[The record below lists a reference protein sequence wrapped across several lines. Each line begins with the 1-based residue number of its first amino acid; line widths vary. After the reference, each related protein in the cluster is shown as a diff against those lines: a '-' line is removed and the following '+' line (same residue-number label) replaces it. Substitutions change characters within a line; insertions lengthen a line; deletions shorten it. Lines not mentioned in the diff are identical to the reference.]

1 MGDNIPNTEP
11 STTVNPVYD
20 EIKNSAPYEDSL
32 NKQWLYNKEPAL
44 TATPDTP
51 PYKPTSTIIDET
63 FADMPGYTEMKN
75 SFDRDRFNSE
85 VEKSL
90 EGRQQYSSGTGIFRK
105 LYDDGNQTTL
115 NNTFTGPSTDKYPP
129 TYAREENT
137 SSVYYNKN
145 IVPVTEPRG
154 EGVGSRISPDMT
166 PKNGK
171 SEYDDTIPYHK
182 PGTEN
187 INDTIPYHKP
197 GTENMDDTIPY
208 HKPGTENINDT
219 IPYHKPGTENIDDT
233 IPYHKPGTENIDDT
247 IPYHKPENRNSSEQ
261 DENGKSEYDKSNIV
275 IAGNLQVDFSKIDRI
290 IEILKEVKDSKIPSA
305 KSYVGDQVMLINNV
319 PDFTSAVGRLDST
332 DINQPLTNLAA
343 KIEKLIN
350 DYEYVKGEVK
360 KYNSKSTGALA
371 GAFTTLIGR
380 NNSSSSEPPVENVW
394 RPSSTTTTT
403 STEAPT
409 DVKTPQ
415 TTPQT
420 EVKTTP
426 TTERPTVPVTTEP
439 TTTTPQTTE
448 PVKHG
453 GPLPSIPVNRNTNG
467 NGTSGGGYYWNGSG
481 NGTNNTVTTEAPT
494 VATEATFDIKEGN
507 KYKLPTSSRPT
518 TPTTQPPTSSK
529 GNSVIP
535 VLAGLSAAA
544 AAGIGAKAY
553 MDRKKNNDNES
564 EEEFKSEDWSDNN
577 DINIEYQEPVTKE
590 AETLEFDDVND
601 NYEVETP
608 EKYGAKTHQELE
620 DLQ

>member
-32 NKQWLYNKEPAL
+32 NKQWIYNKEPAL

-90 EGRQQYSSGTGIFRK
+90 EDRQQYSSGTGIFRK

-115 NNTFTGPSTDKYPP
+115 NNTSTESSTNKYKP
-129 TYAREENT
+129 TYVREENT
-137 SSVYYNKN
+137 NSVYYNKN

-166 PKNGK
+166 PKNGGVTTSSNHETSSSVNSGPTTNM
-171 SEYDDTIPYHK
+171 SEIRRARAENDKDITKYQK
-182 PGTEN
+182 EEKQTEQSVN
-187 INDTIPYHKP
+187 QPAGLVVT
-197 GTENMDDTIPY
+197 
-208 HKPGTENINDT
+208 
-219 IPYHKPGTENIDDT
+219 
-233 IPYHKPGTENIDDT
+233 
-247 IPYHKPENRNSSEQ
+247 
-261 DENGKSEYDKSNIV
+261 
-275 IAGNLQVDFSKIDRI
+275 AGNLQVDFSKIDRI

-360 KYNSKSTGALA
+360 KYNSNSTGVLA
-371 GAFTTLIGR
+371 GAFTTLIGK
-380 NNSSSSEPPVENVW
+380 NDSSSSESSVENVW
-394 RPSSTTTTT
+394 RPSSTTTTK

-409 DVKTPQ
+409 EVKTPQ

-426 TTERPTVPVTTEP
+426 PTERPTVPVTTEP
-439 TTTTPQTTE
+439 ITTTPQTTE

-518 TPTTQPPTSSK
+518 TTTTQPTTSSK

-590 AETLEFDDVND
+590 AETLDFDDVND

>member
-11 STTVNPVYD
+11 
-20 EIKNSAPYEDSL
+20 
-32 NKQWLYNKEPAL
+32 
-44 TATPDTP
+44 
-51 PYKPTSTIIDET
+51 STIIDET

-90 EGRQQYSSGTGIFRK
+90 EDRQQYSSGTGIFRK

-115 NNTFTGPSTDKYPP
+115 NNTSTESSANKYKP
-129 TYAREENT
+129 TYVREENT
-137 SSVYYNKN
+137 NSVYYNKN

-166 PKNGK
+166 PKNGGVTTSSNHETSSSVNSGPTTNM
-171 SEYDDTIPYHK
+171 SEIRRARAENDKDITKYQK
-182 PGTEN
+182 EEKQTEQSVN
-187 INDTIPYHKP
+187 QPAGLVVT
-197 GTENMDDTIPY
+197 
-208 HKPGTENINDT
+208 
-219 IPYHKPGTENIDDT
+219 
-233 IPYHKPGTENIDDT
+233 
-247 IPYHKPENRNSSEQ
+247 
-261 DENGKSEYDKSNIV
+261 
-275 IAGNLQVDFSKIDRI
+275 AGNLQVDFSKIDRI

-305 KSYVGDQVMLINNV
+305 KSYVGNQVMLINNV

-360 KYNSKSTGALA
+360 KYNSNSTGVLA
-371 GAFTTLIGR
+371 GAFTTLIGK
-380 NNSSSSEPPVENVW
+380 NDSSSSESSVENVW
-394 RPSSTTTTT
+394 RPSSTTTTK

-409 DVKTPQ
+409 EVKTPQ

-426 TTERPTVPVTTEP
+426 PTERPTVPVTTEP
-439 TTTTPQTTE
+439 ITTTPQTTE

-518 TPTTQPPTSSK
+518 TTTTQPPTSSK
-529 GNSVIP
+529 GNSIIP

-590 AETLEFDDVND
+590 AETLDFDDVND

>member
-32 NKQWLYNKEPAL
+32 NKQWIYNKEPAL

-90 EGRQQYSSGTGIFRK
+90 ENRQQYSSGTGIFRK
-105 LYDDGNQTTL
+105 LYDDGKTTPL
-115 NNTFTGPSTDKYPP
+115 DTPF
-129 TYAREENT
+129 
-137 SSVYYNKN
+137 
-145 IVPVTEPRG
+145 TEP
-154 EGVGSRISPDMT
+154 T
-166 PKNGK
+166 ANK
-171 SEYDDTIPYHK
+171 YK
-182 PGTEN
+182 PTTEQSVN
-187 INDTIPYHKP
+187 KP
-197 GTENMDDTIPY
+197 AGLVVT
-208 HKPGTENINDT
+208 
-219 IPYHKPGTENIDDT
+219 
-233 IPYHKPGTENIDDT
+233 
-247 IPYHKPENRNSSEQ
+247 
-261 DENGKSEYDKSNIV
+261 
-275 IAGNLQVDFSKIDRI
+275 AGNLQVDFSKIDRI
-290 IEILKEVKDSKIPSA
+290 IEILKEIKDGKIPSA

-360 KYNSKSTGALA
+360 KYNSNSTGALA
-371 GAFTTLIGR
+371 GSFTTLIGR
-380 NNSSSSEPPVENVW
+380 NNSSSSESPVENVW

-403 STEAPT
+403 TKSTEAPT
-409 DVKTPQ
+409 EVKTPQ

-439 TTTTPQTTE
+439 TTTIPQTTE

-453 GPLPSIPVNRNTNG
+453 GPLPSIPVNRNTTG

-518 TPTTQPPTSSK
+518 TTTTQPTTTSK

-577 DINIEYQEPVTKE
+577 DINIEYQEPVKQE
-590 AETLEFDDVND
+590 AETLEFDDVNN

>member
-32 NKQWLYNKEPAL
+32 NKQWIYNKEPAL

-90 EGRQQYSSGTGIFRK
+90 EDRQQYSSGTGIFRK
-105 LYDDGNQTTL
+105 LYDDGKTTPL
-115 NNTFTGPSTDKYPP
+115 DTPFTEPTANKYKP
-129 TYAREENT
+129 TYVREENT
-137 SSVYYNKN
+137 SSPSSNKN
-145 IVPVTEPRG
+145 IVPVTDPRG
-154 EGVGSRISPDMT
+154 EGIGSRISPDMT
-166 PKNGK
+166 P
-171 SEYDDTIPYHK
+171 
-182 PGTEN
+182 
-187 INDTIPYHKP
+187 
-197 GTENMDDTIPY
+197 
-208 HKPGTENINDT
+208 
-219 IPYHKPGTENIDDT
+219 
-233 IPYHKPGTENIDDT
+233 
-247 IPYHKPENRNSSEQ
+247 RNSGQTTSSNQETSSSVNSGPTTNMSEIRRARA
-261 DENGKSEYDKSNIV
+261 ENDKDITKYQKEEKQTEQSVNKPAGLV
-275 IAGNLQVDFSKIDRI
+275 VTAGNLQVDFSKIDRI

-360 KYNSKSTGALA
+360 KYNSNSTGALA
-371 GAFTTLIGR
+371 GSFTTLIGR
-380 NNSSSSEPPVENVW
+380 NNSSSSESPVENVW

-403 STEAPT
+403 TKSTEAPT
-409 DVKTPQ
+409 EVKTPQ

-439 TTTTPQTTE
+439 TTTIPQTTE

-518 TPTTQPPTSSK
+518 TTTTQPTTSSK

-577 DINIEYQEPVTKE
+577 DINIEYQEPVKQE

>member
-11 STTVNPVYD
+11 STTVNPVFD
-20 EIKNSAPYEDSL
+20 
-32 NKQWLYNKEPAL
+32 
-44 TATPDTP
+44 PD
-51 PYKPTSTIIDET
+51 K
-63 FADMPGYTEMKN
+63 FH
-75 SFDRDRFNSE
+75 SE

-90 EGRQQYSSGTGIFRK
+90 EDRQQYSSGTGIFRK
-105 LYDDGNQTTL
+105 LYDD
-115 NNTFTGPSTDKYPP
+115 NNTL
-129 TYAREENT
+129 EN
-137 SSVYYNKN
+137 
-145 IVPVTEPRG
+145 PLTEPSGDNVKDLHRYEKTNNYAG
-154 EGVGSRISPDMT
+154 DNVKDLQRYEKTNNYAGDNAKEVDDSRSWYQKYYED
-166 PKNGK
+166 KNSTSAGLVV
-171 SEYDDTIPYHK
+171 T
-182 PGTEN
+182 
-187 INDTIPYHKP
+187 
-197 GTENMDDTIPY
+197 
-208 HKPGTENINDT
+208 
-219 IPYHKPGTENIDDT
+219 
-233 IPYHKPGTENIDDT
+233 
-247 IPYHKPENRNSSEQ
+247 
-261 DENGKSEYDKSNIV
+261 
-275 IAGNLQVDFSKIDRI
+275 AGNLQVDFSKIDRI
-290 IEILKEVKDSKIPSA
+290 IEILKEVKDSKILTA
-305 KSYVGDQVMLINNV
+305 RSYVGDQVMLINNV
-319 PDFTSAVGRLDST
+319 HDFTSAVGRLDST

-360 KYNSKSTGALA
+360 KYNSNSTGALA

-409 DVKTPQ
+409 DVKTPK

-518 TPTTQPPTSSK
+518 IPTTQPTTSSK

>member
-32 NKQWLYNKEPAL
+32 NKEWIYNKEPGL
-44 TATPDTP
+44 NATPDTP

-75 SFDRDRFNSE
+75 SFDSDRFNSE

-90 EGRQQYSSGTGIFRK
+90 EDRQQYSSGTGIFRK

-115 NNTFTGPSTDKYPP
+115 NNTSTESSATKYKP
-129 TYAREENT
+129 TYVREENT
-137 SSVYYNKN
+137 SSTSSNKN

-166 PKNGK
+166 P
-171 SEYDDTIPYHK
+171 
-182 PGTEN
+182 
-187 INDTIPYHKP
+187 
-197 GTENMDDTIPY
+197 
-208 HKPGTENINDT
+208 
-219 IPYHKPGTENIDDT
+219 
-233 IPYHKPGTENIDDT
+233 
-247 IPYHKPENRNSSEQ
+247 RNSGVTTSSNHETSSSVNSGPTTNMSEIRRARA
-261 DENGKSEYDKSNIV
+261 ENDKDITKYQKEEKQTEQSVNQPAGLV
-275 IAGNLQVDFSKIDRI
+275 VTAGNLQVDFSKIDRI
-290 IEILKEVKDSKIPSA
+290 IEILKEIKDGKIPSA

-371 GAFTTLIGR
+371 GAFTTLIGS
-380 NNSSSSEPPVENVW
+380 NNSSSSESPVENVW

-403 STEAPT
+403 STEAT
-409 DVKTPQ
+409 TEVKTPETTPT

-439 TTTTPQTTE
+439 TKETTPTTTE
-448 PVKHG
+448 PEKHG

-518 TPTTQPPTSSK
+518 TTPQTPTTSK

-577 DINIEYQEPVTKE
+577 DINIEYQEPVTQE

-601 NYEVETP
+601 NYEVEAP

>member
-1 MGDNIPNTEP
+1 MRDDTPNTEP

-20 EIKNSAPYEDSL
+20 EIKNSAPYVDSL
-32 NKQWLYNKEPAL
+32 NKEWIYNKEPGL
-44 TATPDTP
+44 NATPDTP

-63 FADMPGYTEMKN
+63 FADMPGYTEMRD

-90 EGRQQYSSGTGIFRK
+90 EDRQQYSSGTGIFRK

-115 NNTFTGPSTDKYPP
+115 NNTSTESSATKYKP
-129 TYAREENT
+129 TYVREENT
-137 SSVYYNKN
+137 SSTSSNKN
-145 IVPVTEPRG
+145 FVPVTDPRR
-154 EGVGSRISPDMT
+154 EDVGSRISPDMT
-166 PKNGK
+166 PRNSGQTTSSNQGTSSSSGNGPTTNM
-171 SEYDDTIPYHK
+171 SEIRRAQADNAKDTSKYTK
-182 PGTEN
+182 EE
-187 INDTIPYHKP
+187 NDTRSWYQKYY
-197 GTENMDDTIPY
+197 ED
-208 HKPGTENINDT
+208 K
-219 IPYHKPGTENIDDT
+219 
-233 IPYHKPGTENIDDT
+233 
-247 IPYHKPENRNSSEQ
+247 NSTP
-261 DENGKSEYDKSNIV
+261 
-275 IAGNLQVDFSKIDRI
+275 AGVVVTAGDLQVNFSKIDRI
-290 IEILKEVKDSKIPSA
+290 IEILKEVKDSKIPCA
-305 KSYVGDQVMLINNV
+305 KGYVGDQAMQINNV

-332 DINQPLTNLAA
+332 SINQPLTSLAA

-360 KYNSKSTGALA
+360 KYNSNSTGDKSAFA
-371 GAFTTLIGR
+371 GAFATLIGTTG
-380 NNSSSSEPPVENVW
+380 SSSGSSSTGNVW
-394 RPSSTTTTT
+394 TTPTSTSST
-403 STEAPT
+403 STEAT
-409 DVKTPQ
+409 TEVKTPETTPT

-420 EVKTTP
+420 ETKTTP

-439 TTTTPQTTE
+439 TKETTPTTTE
-448 PVKHG
+448 PEKQG

-467 NGTSGGGYYWNGSG
+467 NGTSGGGYYWNG
-481 NGTNNTVTTEAPT
+481 NGSDNTVTTEAPT

-518 TPTTQPPTSSK
+518 TTPQTPTTSK

-564 EEEFKSEDWSDNN
+564 DEEFKSEDWSDNN
-577 DINIEYQEPVTKE
+577 DINIEYQEPVTQE

>member
-166 PKNGK
+166 PKNGGVTTSSNNETK
-171 SEYDDTIPYHK
+171 EEK
-182 PGTEN
+182 QTEQSVN
-187 INDTIPYHKP
+187 QPAGLVVT
-197 GTENMDDTIPY
+197 
-208 HKPGTENINDT
+208 
-219 IPYHKPGTENIDDT
+219 
-233 IPYHKPGTENIDDT
+233 
-247 IPYHKPENRNSSEQ
+247 
-261 DENGKSEYDKSNIV
+261 
-275 IAGNLQVDFSKIDRI
+275 AGNLQVDFSKIDRI

-426 TTERPTVPVTTEP
+426 QTERPTVPVTTEP

-518 TPTTQPPTSSK
+518 TTTTQPTTSSK

>member
-32 NKQWLYNKEPAL
+32 NKQWIYNKEPAL

-90 EGRQQYSSGTGIFRK
+90 EDRQQYSSGTGIFRK

-115 NNTFTGPSTDKYPP
+115 NNTSTESSTNKYKP
-129 TYAREENT
+129 TYVREENT
-137 SSVYYNKN
+137 NSVYYNKN

-166 PKNGK
+166 PKNGGVTTSSNHETSSSVNSGPTTNM
-171 SEYDDTIPYHK
+171 SEIRRARAENDKDITKYQK
-182 PGTEN
+182 EEKQTEQSVN
-187 INDTIPYHKP
+187 QPAGLVVT
-197 GTENMDDTIPY
+197 
-208 HKPGTENINDT
+208 
-219 IPYHKPGTENIDDT
+219 
-233 IPYHKPGTENIDDT
+233 
-247 IPYHKPENRNSSEQ
+247 
-261 DENGKSEYDKSNIV
+261 
-275 IAGNLQVDFSKIDRI
+275 AGNLQVDFSKIDRI

-360 KYNSKSTGALA
+360 KYNSNSTGVLA

-426 TTERPTVPVTTEP
+426 PTERPTMPVTTEP

-453 GPLPSIPVNRNTNG
+453 GPLPSIQVNRNTNG

-518 TPTTQPPTSSK
+518 TTTTQPTTSSK

-590 AETLEFDDVND
+590 AETLDFDDVND

>member
-20 EIKNSAPYEDSL
+20 EIKNSFDS
-32 NKQWLYNKEPAL
+32 
-44 TATPDTP
+44 
-51 PYKPTSTIIDET
+51 
-63 FADMPGYTEMKN
+63 
-75 SFDRDRFNSE
+75 DRFNSE

-105 LYDDGNQTTL
+105 LYDDGNQTKL
-115 NNTFTGPSTDKYPP
+115 NNTFTEPSTDKYPP
-129 TYAREENT
+129 TYVREENT

-166 PKNGK
+166 PKNGGVTT
-171 SEYDDTIPYHK
+171 SSNHE
-182 PGTEN
+182 TEQSVN
-187 INDTIPYHKP
+187 QPAGLVVT
-197 GTENMDDTIPY
+197 
-208 HKPGTENINDT
+208 
-219 IPYHKPGTENIDDT
+219 
-233 IPYHKPGTENIDDT
+233 
-247 IPYHKPENRNSSEQ
+247 
-261 DENGKSEYDKSNIV
+261 
-275 IAGNLQVDFSKIDRI
+275 AGNLQVDFSKIDRI

-360 KYNSKSTGALA
+360 KYNSNSTGVLA

-426 TTERPTVPVTTEP
+426 STERPTVPVTTEP

-448 PVKHG
+448 PVKQG

-481 NGTNNTVTTEAPT
+481 NGTNNTVATEAPT

-518 TPTTQPPTSSK
+518 TTTTQPTTSSK

-608 EKYGAKTHQELE
+608 EKYGARTHQELE